1 MLSKEKTI
9 AIAVTTLALSL
20 GGIGIA
26 SAENSTPE
34 SKVDVSYTLPMAM
47 SGNMTGF
54 NMNGF
59 NMNGHM
65 GGNMNGHMGGNMNDY
80 MDGDMNDF
88 MDEENSY

>member
-26 SAENSTPE
+26 FAENPTPK
-34 SKVDVSYTLPMAM
+34 SNVAVFYTPPMNM

-54 NMNGF
+54 NMTGF
-59 NMNGHM
+59 
-65 GGNMNGHMGGNMNDY
+65 NMNGHMGGNMNDY
-80 MDGDMNDF
+80 MNDH
-88 MDEENSY
+88 MGGENSN

>member
-9 AIAVTTLALSL
+9 AIAVTTVALSL

-26 SAENSTPE
+26 FAENSTPE

-54 NMNGF
+54 NMGED
-59 NMNGHM
+59 MDAH
-65 GGNMNGHMGGNMNDY
+65 
-80 MDGDMNDF
+80 MDGDMDAHMDGDMDAH
-88 MDEENSY
+88 MDEENSH